1 MKLAYS
7 NREIDMKMEGIHE
20 KLDLILEQTSKT
32 NGRVTKLEGD
42 LGSFKVKL
50 YIIGAVSIT
59 VLALRFP
66 EILSIIEKAI

>member
-1 MKLAYS
+1 MKNYS
-7 NREIDMKMEGIHE
+7 TREIDMKMEGIHE